1 MDVTDPTKN
10 RERWLAA
17 IAAARD
23 AAAVAELQT
32 RLFGTKGEVLDFVRS
47 VRSLP
52 FRLHS
57 VASPAWSSI
66 ASSASSASPA
76 VSVSSASSVS
86 SE

>member
-17 IAAARD
+17 IKAARD

-32 RLFGTKGEVLDFVRS
+32 RLFGTKGEVIDFVRS

-52 FRLHS
+52 AYCVPS
-57 VASPAWSSI
+57 AVAWLPEIWR
-66 ASSASSASPA
+66 
-76 VSVSSASSVS
+76 
-86 SE
+86 